1 MVRAVTLYD
10 SWVTTARL
18 LDMSSPGRPRR
29 AVRCA
34 AKGVLSNP
42 GSLSTASA
50 LGSGCLFSPASRLDL
65 AVPSHSGRARPY
77 DRWSQQGQVRR

>member
-29 AVRCA
+29 AGRCA
-34 AKGVLSNP
+34 AKGVLSNQ
-42 GSLSTASA
+42 G
-50 LGSGCLFSPASRLDL
+50 
-65 AVPSHSGRARPY
+65 PSARPPH
-77 DRWSQQGQVRR
+77 SAQGAFLAPARAST